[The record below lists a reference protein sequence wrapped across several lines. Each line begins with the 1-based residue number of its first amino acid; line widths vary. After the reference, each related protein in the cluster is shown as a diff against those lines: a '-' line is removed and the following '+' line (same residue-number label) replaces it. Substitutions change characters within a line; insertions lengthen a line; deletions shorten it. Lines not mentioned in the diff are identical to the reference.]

1 MEKKTEITGK
11 KGLGEPNVIPT
22 EVIQS
27 QVDNYR
33 NNQLMAINET
43 LGIDDA
49 NAIWFDM
56 VTLKKFIADIEKEAC
71 DIDPDV
77 TTKDLGIRFY
87 YAAYP
92 EEPQY
97 PIPAD
102 YARRHTL
109 IMVPTKKK
117 DDLNYDF
124 NPYEDMGHA
133 LAVTLEVSGRAVA
146 QNHGALIPPG
156 TSIVESY

>member
-1 MEKKTEITGK
+1 MENKTETTGK
-11 KGLGEPNVIPT
+11 TRLGEPNVIPT

-33 NNQLMAINET
+33 NNQLLAINET
-43 LGIDDA
+43 LVMDDA

-56 VTLKKFIADIEKEAC
+56 LTLKKFIADIEKEAS
-71 DIDPDV
+71 DIDPEV
-77 TTKDLGIRFY
+77 RTEDLGIRFY

-92 EEPQY
+92 EEPQE

-109 IMVPTKKK
+109 IMVPTKKE
-117 DDLNYDF
+117 DGLNYDF
-124 NPYEDMGHA
+124 NPYAESGHA
-133 LAVTLEVSGRAVA
+133 LAVSLDVSGKAVA

-156 TSIVESY
+156 NSIVESY

>member
-1 MEKKTEITGK
+1 MENKTEVTEK
-11 KGLGEPNVIPT
+11 TRLGEPNVIPT

-33 NNQLMAINET
+33 NNQLLAINET
-43 LGIDDA
+43 LVMDDA

-56 VTLKKFIADIEKEAC
+56 LTLKKFIADIEKEAN
-71 DIDPDV
+71 DIDPKV
-77 TTKDLGIRFY
+77 RTEDLGIRFY

-92 EEPQY
+92 DEPHE
-97 PIPAD
+97 PIPSD

-109 IMVPTKKK
+109 IMVPTKKQ
-117 DDLNYDF
+117 DGLNYDF
-124 NPYEDMGHA
+124 NPYQESGHA
-133 LAVTLEVSGRAVA
+133 LAVSLDVQGKAVA

>member
-1 MEKKTEITGK
+1 MDRTQFRTSFPKQESNPAWLDEQIAKAPAEIKAHLEKVRPDVLAFQQK
-11 KGLGEPNVIPT
+11 
-22 EVIQS
+22 
-27 QVDNYR
+27 
-33 NNQLMAINET
+33 
-43 LGIDDA
+43 
-49 NAIWFDM
+49 
-56 VTLKKFIADIEKEAC
+56 IADIEKEAYEV
-71 DIDPDV
+71 DPEV
-77 TTKDLGIRFY
+77 RTEDLGIRFY

-92 EEPQY
+92 EDPQE

-102 YARRHTL
+102 YAKRHTL

-124 NPYEDMGHA
+124 NPYEDSSHA